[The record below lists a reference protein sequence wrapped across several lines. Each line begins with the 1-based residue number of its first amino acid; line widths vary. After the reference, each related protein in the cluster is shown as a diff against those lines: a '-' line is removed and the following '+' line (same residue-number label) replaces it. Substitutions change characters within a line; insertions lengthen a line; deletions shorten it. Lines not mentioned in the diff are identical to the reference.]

1 MSSKKIILILLVG
14 FITLAVVAVAYIL
27 LGTNPNDYKSEI
39 VDQVKTNTGRELV
52 IDGDID
58 WRLLPSIG
66 LTLGKISINNPEG
79 FPEQPLLQLESAKVD
94 LAFWPLLS
102 KKIEIGLISIEG
114 LSVFIHTRK
123 DGVSNLDQPE
133 DFEKELK
140 EAKEKSAESQSELPG
155 IKGLTIKGIQVQ
167 DANVLIENLA
177 AQTKQTVGPLNFTLG
192 KLELGK
198 AVPIS
203 LSIMADTGDLKV
215 SINSKGQIRIG
226 KELQQFEMIDLN
238 TEITASGESLP
249 NKQLDIQHQMS
260 GNYNLSQQIVSLDS
274 MTLSLLGMELKGKV
288 EAKLAG
294 KPDINYE
301 LTAGAIDLDAITVK
315 SPQKPEQKGDTTPEQ
330 SIDLSWM
337 NDFNVKGL
345 VVAESIKVNNL
356 TVSDIQLPMA
366 LKNGKLNLSGIKAN
380 LYEGKL
386 LADASLDGRS
396 SIPKYSFKSTM
407 NNVQALPL
415 IKDLT
420 EKEIVSGMA
429 KISLNINGSGL
440 DDLSMKKNAN
450 GNGAFFFTKGA
461 IHGVNVAEL
470 IRTTYAK
477 IKGQTVTPSNEPQQ
491 TDFASFSSSFTLSQG
506 IVKNSDLKLLSPL
519 LRVAGNGSADI
530 IKETVLYHLETAI
543 VGTLEG
549 QGGKPITDLKNVT
562 IPLRIKGEM
571 VDPDISLEMD
581 KILKDSVKKKA
592 KKKLKDKLKGLF
604 N

>member
-1 MSSKKIILILLVG
+1 MSSKKIILLLLAG
-14 FITLAVVAVAYIL
+14 FVTLAVVAIAYIL
-27 LGTNPNDYKSEI
+27 IGTNPNDYKSEI

-66 LTLGKISINNPEG
+66 LTLGKIRIKNPEG
-79 FPEQPLLQLESAKVD
+79 FPEQPLLRLESAKVD

-114 LSVFIHTRK
+114 LSLFIHTRK
-123 DGVSNLDQPE
+123 DGVSNLEQPE
-133 DFEKELK
+133 DFKKEL
-140 EAKEKSAESQSELPG
+140 EDAKEKSAESQSEPSG
-155 IKGLTIKGIQVQ
+155 IKSLTIKGIQVL
-167 DANVLIENLA
+167 DANVLIEDLA

-192 KLELGK
+192 KLEPGK

-203 LSIMADTGDLKV
+203 LSIMADTGDIKV

-249 NKQLDIQHQMS
+249 DKQLDIQHRMS
-260 GNYNLSQQIVSLDS
+260 GNYNLTQQIASLDS

-288 EAKLAG
+288 EAQLAG

-301 LTAGAIDLDAITVK
+301 LTAGAIDLDAIMAK
-315 SPQKPEQKGDTTPEQ
+315 LPQQSEQKGDATPVQ
-330 SIDLSWM
+330 PIDLSWM

-345 VVAESIKVNNL
+345 VAAESIKVSNM
-356 TVSDIQLPMA
+356 TVSDIKLPMN
-366 LKNGKLNLSGIKAN
+366 LKDGKLNLSNIKAN
-380 LYEGKL
+380 LYEGNMI
-386 LADASLDGRS
+386 ADASLDGRS
-396 SIPKYSFKSTM
+396 KIPKYSFKSSL

-415 IKDLT
+415 VKDLT
-420 EKEIVSGMA
+420 EKELVSGKA
-429 KISLNINGSGL
+429 EISLDIQGSGL
-440 DDLSMKKNAN
+440 DDLSMRKNAN
-450 GNGAFFFTKGA
+450 GNGAFSFTEGA

-491 TDFASFSSSFTLSQG
+491 TDFASFTGSFTLGQG

-519 LRVAGNGSADI
+519 LRVSGNGSADI
-530 IKETVLYHLETAI
+530 VKETMRYHLETAI

-549 QGGKPITDLKNVT
+549 QGGKPITDLKKVT
-562 IPLRIKGEM
+562 IPLIIKGKM
-571 VDPDISLEMD
+571 ADPDISLEMD
-581 KILKDSVKKKA
+581 KILKDSLKKKA
-592 KKKLKDKLKGLF
+592 KKSLKDKFKDLF
-604 N
+604 

>member
-1 MSSKKIILILLVG
+1 MSSKKIILILLTG
-14 FITLAVVAVAYIL
+14 FITLAVLAVAYIL
-27 LGTNPNDYKSEI
+27 ISTNPNDYKSEI

-66 LTLGKISINNPEG
+66 LTLGKIRINNPEG
-79 FPEQPLLQLESAKVD
+79 FPEQPLLRLESAKVD

-102 KKIEIGLISIEG
+102 KNIEIGLISVKG
-114 LSVFIHTRK
+114 LSLFIHTRK
-123 DGVSNLDQPE
+123 DGVSNLEQPE
-133 DFEKELK
+133 NFEKELE
-140 EAKEKSAESQSELPG
+140 EAKEKSTESQSELPG
-155 IKGLTIKGIQVQ
+155 IKSLTIKGIQVL
-167 DANVLIENLA
+167 DANVLIEDLA
-177 AQTKQTVGPLNFTLG
+177 AQTKQTIGPVNFTLG

-203 LSIMADTGDLKV
+203 LSIMADTGDVKV

-226 KELQQFEMIDLN
+226 KELQQFEMINLK

-249 NKQLDIQHQMS
+249 DKHLDIQHQMN
-260 GNYNLSQQIVSLDS
+260 GNYNLTQQIASLDS

-301 LTAGAIDLDAITVK
+301 LTAGAIDLDAIMAK
-315 SPQKPEQKGDTTPEQ
+315 LPQQPEQKGDATPAQPIE
-330 SIDLSWM
+330 LSWM

-345 VVAESIKVNNL
+345 VTAESIKASNL
-356 TVSDIQLPMA
+356 TVSDIQLPMT
-366 LKNGKLNLSGIKAN
+366 LKDGKLNLSGIKAN
-380 LYEGKL
+380 LYEGKM
-386 LADASLDGRS
+386 LADASVDGRTK
-396 SIPKYSFKSTM
+396 IPSYHFKSSM

-420 EKEIVSGMA
+420 EKELLSGMA
-429 KISLNINGSGL
+429 EISLDIKGSGL
-440 DDLSMKKNAN
+440 DDLSIRKNSN
-450 GNGAFFFTKGA
+450 GKGAFSFTEGA

-470 IRTTYAK
+470 IRSSYAK

-491 TDFASFSSSFTLSQG
+491 TDFASFTGSFNLGQG
-506 IVKNSDLKLLSPL
+506 VVKNSDLKLLSPL
-519 LRVAGNGSADI
+519 LRVSGNGSADI
-530 IKETVLYHLETAI
+530 VKETLSYKLNTAI

-562 IPLRIKGEM
+562 IPLRIKGKM
-571 VDPDISLEMD
+571 ADPDISLEMD

-592 KKKLKDKLKGLF
+592 KKKLKDKLKGIF
-604 N
+604 

>member
-123 DGVSNLDQPE
+123 DGVSNLDQPD

-429 KISLNINGSGL
+429 KISLNIKGSGL

-491 TDFASFSSSFTLSQG
+491 TDFASFTGSFTLGQG

-519 LRVAGNGSADI
+519 LRVSGNGSADI
-530 IKETVLYHLETAI
+530 IKETMRYHLETAI